1 VLSVTKPHFLVFLIA
16 VAGGCGWQIHAPTV
30 DHSDTS
36 RDRTWLLHCESA
48 DSYEPHTGDTP
59 AAQKARWIFAR
70 DGDDEPYTLEGSLVD
85 GFLEVT
91 TLRDAAGR
99 ELTASRKT
107 ARGLCRDTLARR
119 GGEDTLL
126 LGWVMAARKGE
137 EVNIPPIYPGESPH
151 DGAVTRV
158 VIFGDSLTDTG
169 RLKKRLKIFPAKP
182 YWIGR
187 FSNGPAWPE
196 YLGMTAGLAVQN
208 HSYGGASVIDHEKL
222 PGASFYGRVR
232 EVGQFFVSGTIEL
245 QISDYLERTLVD
257 GRIER
262 PETTAF
268 LIWAGANDYIS
279 KEPVSGLIKTFLNAP
294 EGESGYKGVVERT
307 VSTLLDHVET
317 LYEAG
322 ARRFVLIN
330 LPDLGRTPIVL
341 QNTTYTPDYPV
352 PDESARRIE
361 LARRLS
367 TLTEYHNELLTTS
380 LAELRARLPQAE
392 LLLVDSFQYF
402 NVLNGTGD
410 GEIPEKLG
418 YDLSALSVVLEY
430 DGRRLSL
437 QQRCYEGS
445 YIGPYNPENV
455 CLHPEAAVFWDTVH
469 PTTLTHCWQAWSVAR
484 TMARAGWTAPPPA
497 PTDYLAWCEQVVGQ
511 VVEGSPGHFVSP

>member
-1 VLSVTKPHFLVFLIA
+1 VLPVTRPCFLVFLA
-16 VAGGCGWQIHAPTV
+16 ALAAGCGWQIHAPTV
-30 DHSDTS
+30 DHSKPS
-36 RDRTWLLHCESA
+36 RESPWLLRCESA
-48 DSYEPHTGDTP
+48 GSFESHSGDMP
-59 AAQKARWIFAR
+59 AAEKARWLFALDI
-70 DGDDEPYTLEGSLVD
+70 DGEPYTLEGELVD

-91 TLRDAAGR
+91 ELRDAAGQT
-99 ELTASRKT
+99 LSASRNT
-107 ARGLCRDTLARR
+107 ARGLCQDTLARQ
-119 GGEDTLL
+119 GGEDALL

-137 EVNIPPIYPGESPH
+137 EVNIPPIYPGERP
-151 DGAVTRV
+151 DNDPVTRV

-169 RLKKRLKIFPAKP
+169 RLKQRLKIFPAKP

-196 YLGMTAGLAVQN
+196 YLAMTAGLAVQN
-208 HSYGGASVIDHEKL
+208 HAYGGASVIDHEKL
-222 PGASFYGRVR
+222 PGASFYGRIR

-262 PETTAF
+262 PQTTAF

-279 KEPVSGLIKTFLNAP
+279 KEPVSGLIKTFLNSP

-307 VSTLLDHVET
+307 VSQLLDHVET
-317 LYEAG
+317 LYNAG

-352 PDESARRIE
+352 TDESARRME

-367 TLTEYHNELLTTS
+367 TLTEYHNRLLEES
-380 LAELRARLPQAE
+380 LANLRTRLPQAN

-402 NVLNGTGD
+402 HVLGGVGD
-410 GEIPEKLG
+410 DGIPEKLG
-418 YDLSALSVVLEY
+418 YDLSALAMELEY

-437 QQRCYEGS
+437 QQRCYRGS
-445 YIGPYNPENV
+445 YIGPYDPDNV
-455 CLHPEAAVFWDTVH
+455 CPHPEAAVFWDTVH
-469 PTTLTHCWQAWSVAR
+469 PTTLTHCWQAWTVAR
-484 TMARAGWTAPPPA
+484 TMASAGWSPPPPEPA
-497 PTDYLAWCEQVVGQ
+497 RYLAWCEQIVGKVVKASRI
-511 VVEGSPGHFVSP
+511 SPD